1 MSKNLAALIAAY
13 NCEKT
18 IGEIV
23 KKTKHYIDK
32 VLVVSDGSKDMTS
45 FNALNAGADV
55 LNLKEN
61 SGKGFA
67 IQEGLAVLLLSKLDG
82 ILFLDGDGQHNPE
95 DIPIFI
101 EAFEK
106 FDFVIGVRK
115 LKQNNY
121 PPLRRIP
128 NYLGGLFLKGM
139 TGIVLEDYQ
148 CGFRLASCNFLRKL
162 PKIFERYEIESQM
175 LIIASELKISIGF
188 VEIETLYGNYK
199 SYFKAIKDT
208 FLICLKSLDLYYERK
223 KTKNSLDTLFFLK

>member
-1 MSKNLAALIAAY
+1 MRKNLAALIPAY

-23 KKTKHYIDK
+23 KKTKYYIDK
-32 VLVVSDGSKDMTS
+32 VLVVSDGSKDLTS
-45 FNALNAGADV
+45 FNALSAGADV

-67 IQEGLAVLLLSKLDG
+67 IQEGLAVLLSLKLDG
-82 ILFLDGDGQHNPE
+82 ILFIDGDGQHNPE
-95 DIPIFI
+95 EIPKFI
-101 EAFEK
+101 KAFEK

-139 TGIVLEDYQ
+139 TGIDLEDYQ

-162 PKIFERYEIESQM
+162 PKIFKRYEIESQM
-175 LIIASELKISIGF
+175 LIIASELKVSTGI
-188 VEIETLYGNYK
+188 VEIETLYGNHK
-199 SYFKAIKDT
+199 SYFKAVKDT
-208 FLICLKSLDLYYERK
+208 FLICLESLDLYYERK
-223 KTKNSLDTLFFLK
+223 KTKNSLDTIFIFK